1 MIASKPLKIGAF
13 GLDDRARK
21 LLMLF
26 FAGPCKG
33 HFELVNLIMA
43 DIQLVD
49 IDRPSGWSYYQ
60 KQHTVNPKQPLVA
73 ISLREE
79 KEAEVSYFIK
89 KPMRLD
95 TVLSVLERASGR
107 IHRHVDDLQKT
118 PASDPHPLKPLPMPA
133 SQAARQPTTAKGNES
148 SDSIAKQRRKG
159 TAMTADVLE
168 DGQFLQFLRRSQDV
182 DLSHAET
189 ATDLFYNPEGCF
201 QDYFRNAA
209 NLAHEQKT
217 PVRMS
222 GYWGHLYIVPGENRA
237 YSELLD
243 SRLRPLTVMR
253 MPECDAVIEPID
265 GSHIKYLTAKPGIMK
280 TVTSIDALHWKLALW
295 SSRGR
300 LPDGTDIDA
309 PIFLRRWPNFTRFLE
324 TPNAMRIASLW
335 ARQPASLKD
344 TLEALGIRQ
353 AETFAFFSATIAIG
367 YAGVGRRQADSLI
380 SPVPVQPAPERGLF
394 KRTLNRLFSHSDES

>member
-1 MIASKPLKIGAF
+1 MTTSTPLKIGAF
-13 GLDDRARK
+13 GFDDRAQK
-21 LLMLF
+21 LLKMF

-33 HFELVNLIMA
+33 RFELVSRILA

-49 IDRPSGWSYYQ
+49 LDRPSGWGYYQ
-60 KQHTVNPKQPLVA
+60 KQSAANPEQPLVA
-73 ISLREE
+73 ISLHGE

-95 TVLSVLERASGR
+95 TVLAVLEQASGR
-107 IHRHVDDLQKT
+107 LLRHASDLQAQPAPESPEPSPVAAAKT
-118 PASDPHPLKPLPMPA
+118 APQPATSENEK
-133 SQAARQPTTAKGNES
+133 SVSSAR
-148 SDSIAKQRRKG
+148 QRRKG
-159 TAMTADVLE
+159 TAMTADALE
-168 DGQFLQFLRRSQDV
+168 DDQFLQFLRRSPDI

-189 ATDLFYNPEGCF
+189 TTDLFYDPEVCF
-201 QDYFRNAA
+201 QGHFRNAA
-209 NLAHEQKT
+209 NLAREQKT
-217 PVRMS
+217 PVRI
-222 GYWGHLYIVPGENRA
+222 GGFWGHLYIVPGKNRA

-253 MPECDAVIEPID
+253 MPKRDVEIEPID
-265 GSHIKYLTAKPGIMK
+265 SVHIEHLTAKPGIMK
-280 TVTSIDALHWKLALW
+280 TVASIDALHWKLALW

-344 TLEALGIRQ
+344 TLEALGVRQ
-353 AETFAFFSATIAIG
+353 AETFAFFSAATAIG

-380 SPVPVQPAPERGLF
+380 SPVPVEPAPERGLF
-394 KRTLNRLFSHSDES
+394 KRTLNRLFGHSDEP